1 MAGKRVKISFNSVTE
16 GKTTIISKSDVAA
29 SNQRIK
35 EAMKDVMRGFEK
47 KEAQSKRD
55 AAKLVLNA

>member
-35 EAMKDVMRGFEK
+35 EAMKDVVKSFEK
-47 KEAQSKRD
+47 KEAQSKRN